1 MAKTELSSAFENLSG
16 KLNKA
21 DQIIYRQKKYRSA
34 TGAVISTAS
43 LEAYAVFNPRDYKK
57 NPPKGTELRN
67 IQSFA
72 DASRITTLII
82 RAGKYTREELA
93 AMTDSERQQALEY
106 RDQFEHFK
114 ARFMAQLK
122 KPDQQAPI
130 LPKTDPQFN
139 PNSSR
144 VQRRT
149 YRTLNTFIRAMVL
162 QAIKLA

>member
-1 MAKTELSSAFENLSG
+1 MAKTELSSAFENIRG
-16 KLNKA
+16 KLNKKER
-21 DQIIYRQKKYRSA
+21 IVHRQKKYRA
-34 TGAVISTAS
+34 ETGTVISTAS
-43 LEAYAVFNPRDYKK
+43 QEAYAILNPRDYKK
-57 NPPKGTELRN
+57 NPPKGAELRN

-93 AMTDSERQQALEY
+93 SMSDSERQQALEY

-122 KPDQQAPI
+122 KPDPQAPI

-139 PNSSR
+139 PNSTR